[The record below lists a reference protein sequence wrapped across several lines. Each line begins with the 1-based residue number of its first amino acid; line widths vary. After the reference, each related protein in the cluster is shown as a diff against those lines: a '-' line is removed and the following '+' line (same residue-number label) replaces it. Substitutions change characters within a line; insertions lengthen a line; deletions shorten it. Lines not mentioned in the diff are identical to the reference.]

1 MVFWYNQPMTK
12 RSRVIMAVAVGI
24 IGLSSVVAGVGGND
38 PSLNAVGAAETG
50 VDIVKFLV
58 WGGIVALVISA
69 VLFISASAE

>member
-1 MVFWYNQPMTK
+1 MTK

-58 WGGIVALVISA
+58 WGGIAALVISA